1 MEETDPPFQESLMSL
16 KAKFWKSELA
26 AKVVVQVLDSMEVA
40 VEARRTTIPMQVA
53 VVAEPRTFVPPLIN

>member
-1 MEETDPPFQESLMSL
+1 MSL
-16 KAKFWKSELA
+16 KAKYWKSELV
-26 AKVVVQVLDSMEVA
+26 AKVVVQAQVSMAVA